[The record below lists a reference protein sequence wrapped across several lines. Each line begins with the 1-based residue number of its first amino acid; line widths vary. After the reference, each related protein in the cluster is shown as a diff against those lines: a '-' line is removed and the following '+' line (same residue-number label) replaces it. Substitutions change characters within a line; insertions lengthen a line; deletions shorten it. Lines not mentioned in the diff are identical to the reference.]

1 MKKRGIVA
9 LAIVA
14 GVSAA
19 LAATV
24 GTAGTARTAQPAK
37 SCAAFNLRIGDV
49 LPFTGGLAAYGAN
62 LDRAVKVAVNL
73 DNAALKQDGLANRIK
88 VTLVGSEDGQ
98 TQAAASVEAATKLVK
113 SNKANVII
121 GEMASSA
128 TIPMAQSVTIPNHIV
143 QISPTSSAPQISD
156 IADNG
161 YLWRTY
167 PSDTLQGKVLAAAV
181 VDAFGKGATVN
192 VGARNDA
199 FGTALKA
206 LFVAQYTKLGGK
218 VGVNIAWN
226 PDQANFDS
234 EMGQLVGGNPK
245 GWVIIDFPETFQKY
259 VASLVRTGKWDAS
272 QTFMT
277 EALRNTSV
285 LDPIGNPVVGLRGTA
300 ASAAGGPAGAS
311 FAAYWKKTVTGRE
324 AVHRLRGHRPRCGQR
339 RVPRGAAGVLVVARE
354 DQGQPGLGLRAAR
367 RQGHLPADG
376 EGDQAAPGGQAG
388 RLRGRVQPG
397 RLRQGR
403 RHRLGGVRDL
413 EVLGRRQDRH
423 PEDRHL
429 QGLMRR
435 TYREGGGFEEAAA
448 YSRAVRIGQHVAV
461 SGTAAREGGD
471 AYAQAREAIGRAL
484 AAADQLGAAKEDVL
498 RTRLLLA
505 PGCDWE
511 GAVRAH
517 AEAFAGVDPA
527 NTTYFVSG
535 FIPDG
540 VLVEFELDAV
550 VLEPPR

>member
-1 MKKRGIVA
+1 MRKRGIVA
-9 LAIVA
+9 LAVVA
-14 GVSAA
+14 GVTAA

-206 LFVAQYTKLGGK
+206 LFVAEYTKLGGK

-234 EMGQLVGGNPK
+234 EMGQLAGGNPK

-311 FAAYWKKTVTGRE
+311 FAAYWKKVVKGAKPYTGFEGTALDAANVAFLAAMQACSSSPARIKANLVSVSGPPGVKVTYLQMAKAIKLIQAGKQVDYEGAFSPVDFDRAGDIGSAVFEIWKYSAAGKIDTLKTVTF
-324 AVHRLRGHRPRCGQR
+324 RG
-339 RVPRGAAGVLVVARE
+339 
-354 DQGQPGLGLRAAR
+354 
-367 RQGHLPADG
+367 
-376 EGDQAAPGGQAG
+376 
-388 RLRGRVQPG
+388 
-397 RLRQGR
+397 
-403 RHRLGGVRDL
+403 
-413 EVLGRRQDRH
+413 
-423 PEDRHL
+423 
-429 QGLMRR
+429 
-435 TYREGGGFEEAAA
+435 
-448 YSRAVRIGQHVAV
+448 
-461 SGTAAREGGD
+461 
-471 AYAQAREAIGRAL
+471 
-484 AAADQLGAAKEDVL
+484 
-498 RTRLLLA
+498 
-505 PGCDWE
+505 
-511 GAVRAH
+511 
-517 AEAFAGVDPA
+517 
-527 NTTYFVSG
+527 
-535 FIPDG
+535 
-540 VLVEFELDAV
+540 
-550 VLEPPR
+550 